1 MFPSEPMP
9 SEVLH
14 HIAADDGC
22 KLACLLEGPADAP
35 VVMLSNSLGTDRTMW
50 SAQIPALTR
59 RYRVLTYDARGHG
72 TSDSPP
78 GAYSIDRLGR
88 DALTLLDA
96 FAVDTVRFCGLSMG
110 GMVGLWLAVRAPE
123 RLTRLVV
130 ANAAAYSGPPSHWQK
145 RIDMVTKS
153 GMAAVAD
160 AVLQR
165 WFTPAFLD
173 HSFAR
178 AAPLREMLVNAD
190 AGGYAGTCA
199 AMRDTD
205 LRPILPLIRLPTLVI
220 AGAHDGSTPLDK
232 SREIAAGIKPARLLV
247 LDCAHISNVE
257 QAERFNR
264 ALIEFLE

>member
-1 MFPSEPMP
+1 MP
-9 SEVLH
+9 VEVLH
-14 HIAADDGC
+14 RVAADDGC
-22 KLACLLEGPADAP
+22 RLSCSLEGPANAP
-35 VVMLSNSLGTDRTMW
+35 VVMLSNSLGTDRHMW
-50 SAQIPALTR
+50 AAQIAPLAR
-59 RYRVLTYDARGHG
+59 HYRVLAYDARGHG
-72 TSDSPP
+72 ASDSPP

-88 DALTLLDA
+88 DALALLDA
-96 FAVDTVRFCGLSMG
+96 FGIDEVRFCGLSMG

-123 RLTRLVV
+123 RLVRLAL
-130 ANAAAYSGPPSHWQK
+130 ANTAAYSGPPSNWQK

-178 AAPLREMLVNAD
+178 AAPLREMLVNAN

-199 AMRDTD
+199 AIRDMD
-205 LRPILPLIRLPTLVI
+205 LRPILPLVKTPTLVI
-220 AGAHDGSTPLDK
+220 AGARDSSTPLERSK
-232 SREIAAGIKPARLLV
+232 EIAAGIKHSRLLV

-264 ALIEFLE
+264 ALMEFLE